1 MREKRI
7 ESFYFVLCLFLFFCL
22 ATPMTLARQPPVKKK
37 QVDVITSTTTGL
49 LDFPRE
55 APLTVDVRD
64 VAINLYNEA
73 MHAEPYK
80 EDMYTKARTVL
91 READN
96 AYLSSETVHLLKTHL
111 ATDSLEDVSV
121 ETRLR
126 AIQLLGYSR
135 NLEAVPIIVER
146 LHNDPVCRVRS
157 LAATRLG
164 GLAGDSA
171 IPDLLRARVRNW
183 KHKDRRNHF
192 RDSYRKGV
200 LAGLGKAGGKA
211 VPILIRLLK
220 NSIKTPGGRENAY
233 FIVQILEET
242 GDRRAISPLIEIILQ
257 PASPSAPSMELVRLE
272 AAEALA
278 QYVMFY
284 GFILKRRGRT
294 FAEGVPV
301 TPKEDRKVTESD
313 RNRIREALE
322 TAGYDVYELTNTYPG
337 FEPITDPE
345 LKWYLE

>member
-7 ESFYFVLCLFLFFCL
+7 ESFYFALCLFLLCCL
-22 ATPMTLARQPPVKKK
+22 ATPMTLAQQPPVKKK
-37 QVDVITSTTTGL
+37 QVDVITSTGL
-49 LDFPRE
+49 LGFPRE
-55 APLTVDVRD
+55 VPLTVDVRD
-64 VAINLYNEA
+64 VAINLFNEA

-96 AYLSSETVHLLKTHL
+96 AYLSSDTVQLIKTHL

-121 ETRLR
+121 KTRLR

-135 NLEAVPIIVER
+135 NLEAAPIIVER
-146 LHNDPVCRVRS
+146 LHNDPVSRVRS

-164 GLAGDSA
+164 GLAGESA
-171 IPDLLRARVRNW
+171 IPDLLCARVRNW
-183 KHKDRRNHF
+183 NHKDPRNHF
-192 RDSYRKGV
+192 HDSDRKGV
-200 LAGLGKAGGKA
+200 IAGLGNAGGKA

-220 NSIKTPGGRENAY
+220 NSIEAPGSRENAY
-233 FIVQILEET
+233 FIVQTLEET
-242 GDRRAISPLIEIILQ
+242 GDRRAISPLIEIVSQAESYRKSL
-257 PASPSAPSMELVRLE
+257 RLK

-278 QYVMFY
+278 QYAMFY

-301 TPKEDRKVTESD
+301 TPREDRKVTESD
-313 RNRIREALE
+313 RNRIREALKM
-322 TAGYDVYELTNTYPG
+322 AGYDVYELTNTYPG

>member
-7 ESFYFVLCLFLFFCL
+7 ESFYFALCLFLLCCL
-22 ATPMTLARQPPVKKK
+22 ATPMALAQQPPVKKN
-37 QVDVITSTTTGL
+37 QVDVIASTTTGL

-55 APLTVDVRD
+55 VPLTVDVRD

-96 AYLSSETVHLLKTHL
+96 AYLSSDTVHLLKTHL
-111 ATDSLEDVSV
+111 ANGSPEDVSV

-135 NLEAVPIIVER
+135 NPEAVPIIVER

-164 GLAGDSA
+164 GLAGESA
-171 IPDLLRARVRNW
+171 IPDLLCARVRNW
-183 KHKDRRNHF
+183 KHKDPRNHLH
-192 RDSYRKGV
+192 DSDRKGV
-200 LAGLGKAGGKA
+200 IAGLGNAGGKA

-220 NSIKTPGGRENAY
+220 NSIEAPGGRENAY
-233 FIVQILEET
+233 FIVQTLEET
-242 GDRRAISPLIEIILQ
+242 GDRRAISPLIEIVSQAESNRESL
-257 PASPSAPSMELVRLE
+257 RLK

-294 FAEGVPV
+294 SAEGVPV
-301 TPKEDRKVTESD
+301 TPREDRKVTESD
-313 RNRIREALE
+313 RNRIRKTLKM
-322 TAGYDVYELTNTYPG
+322 AGYDVYELTNTCPG
-337 FEPITDPE
+337 FEPITDSE